1 MIHDHCW
8 KSWDIVIDTYP
19 ETYHRE
25 CVICGRIE
33 AQSGDKPWHECF
45 ESPTYSEASHDGI
58 DGP

>member
-45 ESPTYSEASHDGI
+45 ESPTYSEASHE
-58 DGP
+58 